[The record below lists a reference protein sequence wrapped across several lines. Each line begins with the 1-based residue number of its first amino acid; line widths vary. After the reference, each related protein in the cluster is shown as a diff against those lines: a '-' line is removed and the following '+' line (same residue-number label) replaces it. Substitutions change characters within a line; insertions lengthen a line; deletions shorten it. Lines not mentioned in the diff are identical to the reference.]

1 MRYSNFSSLYAY
13 LHTLTQA
20 CIGVSHSCIL
30 TTIFNIYSSGCTY
43 LNILSIV
50 KKNKK
55 KSLLYDRL

>member
-1 MRYSNFSSLYAY
+1 MLTY
-13 LHTLTQA
+13 TLTQA

-50 KKNKK
+50 KKKK
-55 KSLLYDRL
+55 KKISLLYDRLK